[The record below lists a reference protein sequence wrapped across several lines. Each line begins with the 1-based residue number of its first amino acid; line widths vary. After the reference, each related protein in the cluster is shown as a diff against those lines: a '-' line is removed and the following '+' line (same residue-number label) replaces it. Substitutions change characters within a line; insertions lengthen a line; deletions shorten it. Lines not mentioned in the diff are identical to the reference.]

1 MKNLAFKKETI
12 NYEKRSL
19 ALVDVLDSAD
29 INTDKAWF
37 KNFVKSI
44 FETNDLN
51 LETFDRI
58 EMKKTI
64 QSENDYFN

>member
-12 NYEKRSL
+12 SYEKGSL

-44 FETNDLN
+44 FEMNDLN

-64 QSENDYFN
+64 QSANDYFN

>member
-1 MKNLAFKKETI
+1 MKNVAFKKETI

-19 ALVDVLDSAD
+19 AFVDVLDSAD

>member
-1 MKNLAFKKETI
+1 MKNLAFKKDTI
-12 NYEKRSL
+12 QHEKRSL
-19 ALVDVLDSAD
+19 ALVDFLDSAD

-58 EMKKTI
+58 EMKKKI